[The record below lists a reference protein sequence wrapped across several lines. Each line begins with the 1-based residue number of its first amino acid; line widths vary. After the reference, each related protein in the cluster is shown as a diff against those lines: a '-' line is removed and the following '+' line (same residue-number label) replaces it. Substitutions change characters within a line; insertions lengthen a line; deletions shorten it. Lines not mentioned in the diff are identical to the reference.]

1 MMRTRLAIA
10 PILATMIL
18 AAAGSLAAH
27 AQTANLA
34 GTWKLNIAKSDLA
47 GDHPFPDYTLTKK
60 IVQSGES
67 LIITDSATHASFVNI
82 PMPDSTNTMQLA
94 TDGKGHE
101 VPVPP
106 SYPGGPTGK
115 AQMTATW
122 QGNNLELLEIINGL
136 AIYATHRLF
145 LSTDGNQLIDL
156 AEQHTNYG
164 DTVQRLVFDK
174 AQ

>member
-1 MMRTRLAIA
+1 MRNRLITVLMLAAIA
-10 PILATMIL
+10 PF
-18 AAAGSLAAH
+18 AAQ
-27 AQTANLA
+27 AQNANFA
-34 GTWKLNIAKSDLA
+34 GTWKLNIAKSDMA

-60 IVQSGES
+60 IVQSGDS
-67 LIITDSATHASFVNI
+67 LTITDSATHVSFVNI
-82 PMPDSTNTMQLA
+82 PMPDSNNTMQLA

-101 VPVPP
+101 VQIPP
-106 SYPGGPTGK
+106 SYPGGPVGK

-136 AIYATHRLF
+136 AIYSTHRLF
-145 LSTDGNQLIDL
+145 LSTDGTQLIEL
-156 AEQHTNYG
+156 SEQHTNYG

>member
-1 MMRTRLAIA
+1 MRNRLIAVLMLSLIA
-10 PILATMIL
+10 P
-18 AAAGSLAAH
+18 LAAH
-27 AQTANLA
+27 AQQANLA

-47 GDHPFPDYTLTKK
+47 GDHPFPEYTLTKK
-60 IVQSGES
+60 IVQSGDS
-67 LIITDSATHASFVNI
+67 LTITDSATHVSFVNI
-82 PMPDSTNTMQLA
+82 PMPDSNNTMQLA

-101 VPVPP
+101 VQVPP
-106 SYPGGPTGK
+106 SYPGGPVGK

-136 AIYATHRLF
+136 AIYSTHRLF
-145 LSTDGNQLIDL
+145 LSTDGTQLIEL
-156 AEQHTNYG
+156 SEQHTNYG